1 MIKLPGSIPTP
12 SSTWHVGLGGA
23 VTEIRPE
30 RPARAGKPLTGRVRA
45 ESTCSVCLKT
55 GHNARNKKKCKVI
68 P

>member
-1 MIKLPGSIPTP
+1 MIKLPGSFPTS

-45 ESTCSVCLKT
+45 ECTCSVCGEI
-55 GHNARNKKKCKVI
+55 GHNARNKKKCKG
-68 P
+68 PP